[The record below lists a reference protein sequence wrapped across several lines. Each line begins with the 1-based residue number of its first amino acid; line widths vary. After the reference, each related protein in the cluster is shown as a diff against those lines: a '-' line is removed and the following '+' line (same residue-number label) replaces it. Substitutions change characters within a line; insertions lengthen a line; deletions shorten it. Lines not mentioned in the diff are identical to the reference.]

1 MKKQTLFSIIFIAA
15 LVVFSM
21 VLAPTVFAGN
31 SEHTITIVNNSNTS
45 LIPANNTHRVIFNN
59 TNSACGTVPPDSCGT
74 INLTAPTKIVKGT
87 SAVVKITGPTGCN
100 LSMWQTYYKPGNA
113 GSLGQIQCSKS
124 PVNVCNS
131 VIKNYTCTI
140 SQQNVDTAKTGTN
153 AVPTIQ

>member
-31 SEHTITIVNNSNTS
+31 SEHTITIVNSSDTA
-45 LIPANNTHRVIFNN
+45 LIPANNTHRVIFNS
-59 TNSACGTVPPDSCGT
+59 TNAACGTVPPDSCGT
-74 INLTAPTKIVKGT
+74 MNMTPPASIAAGA

-100 LSMWQTYYKPGNA
+100 LSMWQTYYVPGK
-113 GSLGQIQCSKS
+113 GKVGQIQCSKS

-140 SQQNVDTAKTGTN
+140 SQQNVNAAKAGTN
-153 AVPTIQ
+153 AVPTVQ